1 MMKNG
6 GMREDRSRAVLSLR
20 GIPQDARYGQGAEA
34 GVQCQDTGKMDEGTD
49 FQRGEQSAGQ
59 RGKNAA
65 EAVRGMQE
73 RHAR

>member
-6 GMREDRSRAVLSLR
+6 GPFLNRPFGN
-20 GIPQDARYGQGAEA
+20 GILLNTGNGKGTDT
-34 GVQCQDTGKMDEGTD
+34 GVQRQNTGKMDEGTD

-65 EAVRGMQE
+65 ETVRGMQE
-73 RHAR
+73 RHTR